1 MPGLGPTRAYLLL
14 VLIVSIWASYPA
26 LAKLALADF
35 PPFFLAVVR
44 CSLASA
50 FLVALLL
57 RASGEHLRG
66 LGPRALAS
74 FAFLGITGY
83 WISTQF
89 SYLGYYYTTAANAV
103 ILQAATPVM
112 VALGARLYLGERLRR
127 AQQAGAAVSLLGV
140 LCVITNGRLAML
152 RPEEMRAGDFITLGA
167 LTGWAAYTVYGKRI
181 LAEYSPTLA
190 TTAAYVIGTLL
201 MVPTALVTAP
211 LFPPPRLA
219 SAFAWGVVLYQAIL
233 GALAHVWW
241 YRAIQVVGPS
251 LSAMFLNLQPVVGVL
266 LAWLLVGETVG
277 LWQVIGG
284 ALVVGG
290 VGLTTRAA
298 PSATRAVR

>member
-1 MPGLGPTRAYLLL
+1 MPGLGQTRAYLLL
-14 VLIVSIWASYPA
+14 VLIVSIWGSYPA
-26 LAKLALADF
+26 LAKVALTDF
-35 PPFFLAVVR
+35 PPFFLASVR

-50 FLVALLL
+50 FLVALLA
-57 RASGEHLRG
+57 RTSGEDLRD

-74 FAFLGITGY
+74 FAFLGVTGY
-83 WISTQF
+83 WVSTQF

-127 AQQAGAAVSLLGV
+127 TQQAGAAVSVLGV
-140 LCVITNGRLAML
+140 LCVITNGRLALL

-167 LTGWAAYTVYGKRI
+167 LTGWAAYTVYGKRV
-181 LAEYSPTLA
+181 LAEYSPALA

-201 MVPTALVTAP
+201 MIPTAVVTAP
-211 LFPPPRLA
+211 LFPPPRLT

-251 LSAMFLNLQPVVGVL
+251 LSAMFLNLQPLVGVL
-266 LAWLLVGETVG
+266 LAWLIVGETVG
-277 LWQVIGG
+277 VWQVIGG

-298 PSATRAVR
+298 PGATRVVR